1 MAIFRLIINDLFMY
15 SSFVY
20 ITIWF
25 VFLTQSL
32 INVVTIIIILLFLLM
47 ICVNLPSLT
56 TAVAATDRDIL
67 ESCDS
72 QS

>member
-1 MAIFRLIINDLFMY
+1 MY

-25 VFLTQSL
+25 VFLTPSL
-32 INVVTIIIILLFLLM
+32 INVVTIIILLFLLM

>member
-32 INVVTIIIILLFLLM
+32 INVVTIIILLFLLM

>member
-25 VFLTQSL
+25 VFLTPSL
-32 INVVTIIIILLFLLM
+32 INVVTIIILLFLLM